1 MEKNTEESSYKLFLN
16 VGFIFFF
23 LGGGIMK
30 NSLKYQVSEGKTEGK
45 TCMEDLHGRKHNQV
59 PASKHNE
66 VPASSSGPALFNAHI
81 PGYQNPKCGVVCHKP
96 NYEPSFNHST
106 ALNFFKSE

>member
-1 MEKNTEESSYKLFLN
+1 
-16 VGFIFFF
+16 
-23 LGGGIMK
+23 MK
-30 NSLKYQVSEGKTEGK
+30 NSLKYQASEGKTEGK

-59 PASKHNE
+59 PAS
-66 VPASSSGPALFNAHI
+66 SSSPALFNAQI

>member
-1 MEKNTEESSYKLFLN
+1 MEKNTEESSYNLFLN

-30 NSLKYQVSEGKTEGK
+30 NSLKYRASEGKTEGK

-59 PASKHNE
+59 PAS
-66 VPASSSGPALFNAHI
+66 SSGPALFNAQI
-81 PGYQNPKCGVVCHKP
+81 PGYQNPKCGVACHKP